1 MSVFDDRV
9 SALFLLRRAKFQGLS
24 SEALAVL
31 LDDDEREANG
41 TNWPE
46 IKRRLEELLTG
57 H

>member
-31 LDDDEREANG
+31 MDDEDREATS
-41 TNWPE
+41 TNWSE
-46 IKRRLEELLTG
+46 TKRRLEELLRVK
-57 H
+57 

>member
-9 SALFLLRRAKFQGLS
+9 SALFLLRRAKIQGLS

-31 LDDDEREANG
+31 LDDGDREASA
-41 TNWPE
+41 TNWSE